1 MPSRHGQ
8 GGNEPND
15 RLAAGKDREPETE
28 NSVLRARIDELLEQI
43 TKQSGLLSEQSS
55 RLSEQ
60 SVQLGELL
68 GEIRLL
74 RKSLE
79 RSEKRE
85 AKYKRELP
93 KLQSQLSYAR
103 NDRYD
108 D

>member
-1 MPSRHGQ
+1 MSR
-8 GGNEPND
+8 D
-15 RLAAGKDREPETE
+15 LCE
-28 NSVLRARIDELLEQI
+28 NQKRKGECTAVKNWSGFTSNIRRRTRFCARIDELLEQI
-43 TKQSGLLSEQSS
+43 RKQSGH
-55 RLSEQ
+55 LSEQ

-85 AKYKRELP
+85 AKYKQELS
-93 KLQSQLSYAR
+93 KLESQLSNAR

-108 D
+108 DQV